1 MQPAIE
7 PILLTLNTW
16 RISAVP
22 MTSSFLSGVSMPD
35 MATLSSSTAS

>member
-1 MQPAIE
+1 MQPAME

-22 MTSSFLSGVSMPD
+22 MISSFLSGVSMPD
-35 MATLSSSTAS
+35 IAALRSSTAS